1 MSDPFAL
8 FSSRAQA
15 LGWQAE
21 LKIDLGVRAGRTRPT
36 FLSHRG
42 PLRVQRPFY
51 PEGDDACHVVLL
63 HPPGGV
69 VGGDQLHV
77 SVDVTRAAHAL
88 LTTPAATKIYRSGS
102 GTSTVTQEISA
113 RPQSCVEWLPQ
124 ETIVFPKADA
134 ELQTVVHLEGD
145 AEFIGWEVLC
155 LGRPAIHEAF
165 DEGRLVQRLSLWR
178 DDRPLY
184 IDRLAVGAGGDA
196 RGHAWGIGHS
206 PVIGTMLISGPGELS
221 AAALREIQARDPR
234 AADFSCTQLE
244 GVTVV
249 RYLGAS
255 VPGCWRGFNAF
266 WQWSRPQMGRGPAC
280 PPRIWR
286 C

>member
-1 MSDPFAL
+1 MSESNTSMA
-8 FSSRAQA
+8 SSPAQT
-15 LGWQAE
+15 GWQAE

-36 FLSHRG
+36 YLSHRG

-77 SVDVTRAAHAL
+77 SVDATRSAHAL
-88 LTTPAATKIYRSGS
+88 LTTPAATKIYRSGN
-102 GTSTVTQEISA
+102 GTSTILQEISA
-113 RPQSCVEWLPQ
+113 REDSCVEWLPQ
-124 ETIVFPKADA
+124 ETIVFPRADA
-134 ELQTVVHLEGD
+134 ELQTVVRLEGN

-155 LGRPAIHEAF
+155 LGRPANHEGF
-165 DEGRLVQRLSLWR
+165 DEGRLVQRFSLWR

-184 IDRLAVGAGGDA
+184 LDRLAVGAGGDV
-196 RGHAWGIGHS
+196 RGHAWGIGEW
-206 PVIGTMLISGPGELS
+206 PVIGTMLISGTKEFAIS
-221 AAALREIQARDPR
+221 ALREAHEDDPR
-234 AADFSCTQLE
+234 APDFSCTQLE
-244 GVTVV
+244 GVTVI

-255 VPGCWRGFNAF
+255 VPDCWRGFNTL
-266 WQWSRPQMGRGPAC
+266 WDWSRRRLGRGPAS
-280 PPRIWR
+280 PPRIWK